1 MKKLRFVSGV
11 IASAL
16 AALFVISSCV
26 KEETSVS
33 AQLKQKGDVLYRF
46 EATPDNGLTK
56 AYAEITGNGY
66 SGGDVTWEEGDQV
79 AVCNGKNVVVFDF
92 MGYNSSGRAEFRSM
106 DGIQYK
112 YDCGL
117 VMVYPASLVA
127 SPSDWTLSGSTI
139 NVVVNLPKTQPFAS
153 NQKCA
158 YAPMIAH
165 VGKDDIEKYK
175 VNKVYF
181 KNMCGL
187 LGIKITGDVDKQ
199 QSSSQGLNSIVFS
212 TTQKCSGK
220 GTISVAQNNSGSTF
234 NPVITMNSTGSYDN
248 VTLDFSSVNSNPS
261 ETSGQWYYFYLPAGT
276 YSAPTLAVN
285 FKKANA
291 NMVDRVV
298 NSDLTIV
305 RNVLSHGNNFFQT
318 LFGGGGAT
326 GSAVGT
332 ESNPYLIRDLDDL
345 LELSAK
351 VNGFNATYLSSTSS
365 AAEAS
370 PSATGVTY
378 STDGKYYKLVNNL
391 TLTSAFLSQFKP
403 IGTSANPF
411 KGTFDGNG
419 KTITGFTYTSTTD
432 GAGFFGYVNGG
443 TIKNL
448 TLSNVNL
455 TSSAKYVG
463 AFAGSMTNNSS
474 LIGCTLTAGGSSG
487 TSRVKQTGAES
498 EGTGGLVGYI
508 HTCTV
513 SDCETRGGMTA
524 ANTITVESA
533 SEQVGGVVG
542 RSIKGYI
549 SNTATTKRSAS
560 VSVSGTSRVG
570 GVVGHQ
576 NAGYIRC
583 NKDGQTDGLC
593 VNQATVTGS
602 GNYVG
607 GIVGSINTQAQINLV
622 TTKNDSF
629 NNGKVTG
636 SGNCVG
642 GIVGQSAGGVITIS
656 SGASANVKT
665 VSGSDDVG
673 GIIGQ
678 IADNSSTSEVDVTSV
693 TIDGTYDSCS
703 TNTAAITGSNNV
715 GGVAGNIKTTN
726 AVITG
731 CKNVGA
737 ITTKVVDQPNVAN
750 GYYCGGIA
758 GYVKGATITNC
769 KSTAAIKGNG
779 RVGGIAGM
787 VVSVT
792 ISGSSVTGNITSC
805 NRGAGGLVG
814 AQDDSNGKINI
825 TGLGNNTSNPTY
837 SGGTVQVT
845 STAGTLYAGG
855 ILGYGMGTVT
865 IKNCGVANATV
876 STVNSHN
883 VGGIAGFVGPGSS
896 GETVKTSW
904 KSLVQ
909 DCTIASNCK
918 VSGKRTSGTDYG
930 KRAGGICGEIDDC
943 RVTGCTNN
951 GTVSTTNTVAG
962 GIVGISRG
970 RVDNCRSYGN
980 VTSSNSHAG
989 GIVGLMMERSSTVDC
1004 HSYCNVTAT
1013 TDYAGGI
1020 AGAMLSED
1028 SAGAEV
1034 NTNKSYISGCVTHT
1048 NGQTISAAD
1057 CAGGIVGYMN
1067 STGKAPVKSSSNA
1080 KEALAFAKAQSTIYD
1095 CKVGT
1100 EGTGTAITIKTT
1112 RSINV
1117 FGFAAGVVGGINAP
1131 GGTATVGLCQVGKI
1145 RTSGNSASLP
1155 KISSATGYVGG
1166 IVGGNSCREDDLVST
1181 KPIKISYCFFC
1192 ANASAGSSG
1201 GYSLGGILG
1210 DTGGRAKATIEK
1222 CAVVRPNLTS
1232 KYYNTYRM
1240 AGVGGVVGRASS
1252 NLAISDCAVID
1263 TRSAESSTTGNFIT
1277 MSGGTASGSLG
1288 GFGGV
1293 LGFAT
1298 TNCADLLITNCH
1310 VNVGTSFLKLGSDFS
1325 TRPTVNNYG
1334 TYRYSHIVGYSGQ
1347 TSSQVITITNCYWRN
1362 SMAPINRA
1370 NTGNM
1375 DLYQVIANTDD
1386 ADFCTRGSSKK
1397 AWSPS
1402 NLPDNKFSN
1411 AVNCAA
1417 SAIVAAKDT
1426 WYNSNHYLDTYLN
1439 YVRTD
1444 EEKTAGFSWKQN
1456 TGLSNYIMYDCCIP
1470 GVF

>member
-33 AQLKQKGDVLYRF
+33 GQLKQKGDVLYRF
-46 EATPDNGLTK
+46 VATPDNGLTK
-56 AYAEITGNGY
+56 AYAEITGDGY

-92 MGYNSSGRAEFRSM
+92 MGYNSSGLAEFRSM

-199 QSSSQGLNSIVFS
+199 QSSSQGLKSIVFT

-220 GTISVAQNNSGSTF
+220 GTISVTQNNSGSTF
-234 NPVITMNSTGSYDN
+234 NPVIAMNSTGSYNN

-305 RNVLSHGNNFFQT
+305 RNVLSHGNKFFQT

-332 ESNPYLIRDLDDL
+332 ESNPYLIKDLDDL

-378 STDGKYYKLVNNL
+378 STEGKYYKLVNSL

-419 KTITGFTYTSTTD
+419 KTITGFTHTATTD

-508 HTCTV
+508 HTSTV
-513 SDCETRGGMTA
+513 RDCETRGGMTA

-549 SNTATTKRSAS
+549 SNTATTYRSSS

-583 NKDGQTDGLC
+583 NNDGQTDGLC

-607 GIVGSINTQAQINLV
+607 GIVGSINTQAQITLV

-636 SGNCVG
+636 GGNCVG
-642 GIVGQSAGGVITIS
+642 GIVGQSTGGVITIS
-656 SGASANVKT
+656 SGASANVKAVT
-665 VSGSDDVG
+665 GANDVG

-678 IADNSSTSEVDVTSV
+678 IADNSSTAEVDVTSV
-693 TIDGTYDSCS
+693 TIDGTYSTYY
-703 TNTAAITGSNNV
+703 TNTAAIKGSNNV
-715 GGVAGNIKTTN
+715 GGVAGNIKTNN

-731 CKNVGA
+731 CRNTGA
-737 ITTKVVDQPNVAN
+737 ITTTVVDQPNVSD

-758 GYVKGATITNC
+758 GLVVGATISNC
-769 KSTAAIKGNG
+769 KSSAAITGNG

-787 VVSVT
+787 VTSVT
-792 ISGSSVTGNITSC
+792 ISGSSATGNITSC
-805 NRGAGGLVG
+805 NRGAGGILG
-814 AQDDSNGKINI
+814 AQDSSSGTIVI
-825 TGLGNNTSNPTY
+825 TGLGNNTDNPTY
-837 SGGTVQVT
+837 SGGTVKVT
-845 STAGTLYAGG
+845 SSAGTLGAGG
-855 ILGYGMGTVT
+855 IFGYGYGKIT
-865 IKNCGVANATV
+865 IQNCGVANATV
-876 STVNSHN
+876 TVTHSND

-896 GETVKTSW
+896 GETVKTSGW
-904 KSLVQ
+904 NSTVKN
-909 DCTIASNCK
+909 CTVASNCTISVK
-918 VSGKRTSGTDYG
+918 GSGNYG
-930 KRAGGICGEIDDC
+930 KRSGGICGEIDDC
-943 RVTGCTNN
+943 RVTNCTNY
-951 GTVSTTNTVAG
+951 GTITASTTTAG
-962 GIVGISRG
+962 GIVGLSRG
-970 RVDNCRSYGN
+970 RVDNCYSYGK
-980 VTSSNSHAG
+980 VTATSSCAG
-989 GIVGLMMERSSTVDC
+989 GIVAIMMQRASTKDC
-1004 HSYCNVTAT
+1004 HSYCNVTASA
-1013 TDYAGGI
+1013 DRCGGI
-1020 AGAMLSED
+1020 AGAMYSDGTDGKET
-1028 SAGAEV
+1028 S
-1034 NTNKSYISGCVTHT
+1034 TNLSYITGCQVHN
-1048 NGQTISAAD
+1048 NGQTITGD
-1057 CAGGIVGYMN
+1057 NCVGGVVGYIN
-1067 STGKAPVKSSSNA
+1067 STGKAPKKDSSND
-1080 KEALAFAKAQSTIYD
+1080 KEALAFNKARGTVYD

-1100 EGTGTAITIKTT
+1100 EGSGSAITIKAT
-1112 RSINV
+1112 RSTTV
-1117 FGFAAGVVGGINAP
+1117 FGLVGGIVGGIDAP
-1131 GGTATVGLCQVGKI
+1131 AAAVTIGLCQVGRI
-1145 RTSGNSASLP
+1145 RTSGNSATLP
-1155 KISSATGYVGG
+1155 KISSASGYAGG
-1166 IVGGNSCREDDLVST
+1166 IVGANSCSDSGTPST
-1181 KPIKISYCFFC
+1181 KALTISYCFFG
-1192 ANASAGSSG
+1192 ANVSTGGSGS
-1201 GYSLGGILG
+1201 YSLGGILG
-1210 DTGGRAKATIEK
+1210 DTGGYAKATVTK
-1222 CAVVRPNLTS
+1222 CAVVRPNITS
-1232 KYYNTYRM
+1232 KYYSTGRG

-1252 NLAISDCAVID
+1252 NLDITDCAVID

-1277 MSGGTASGSLG
+1277 MSGGNASGSLG

-1293 LGFAT
+1293 LGWAT
-1298 TNCADLLITNCH
+1298 TNCGTLKITNCH
-1310 VNVGTSFLKLGSDFS
+1310 VNVGTSFLKLGSNASDH
-1325 TRPTVNNYG
+1325 PTVNNYG
-1334 TYRYSHIVGYSGQ
+1334 TYRYSHIVGYSSQ
-1347 TSSQVITITNCYWRN
+1347 TASQSITITNCYWRN
-1362 SMAPINRA
+1362 SIAPINRA

-1375 DLYQVIANTDD
+1375 DLYNVIANTDD
-1386 ADFCTRGSSKK
+1386 SDFCTRGSSKK

-1402 NLPDNKFSN
+1402 NLPTNKFSN

-1417 SAIVAAKDT
+1417 SAIVAASET

-1439 YVRTD
+1439 YVRTS
-1444 EEKTAGFSWKQN
+1444 EESTAGFSWKQN